1 MINLYSDSIVAYTPV
16 ENRECQRNIHLDWI
30 CGLLIIH
37 MVGGHIAQ
45 FMHERYILDSVFFF
59 FMPCFFLSRGCFIKL
74 RKRMSLSLRVLK
86 DY

>member
-37 MVGGHIAQ
+37 MIGGHIAQ
-45 FMHERYILDSVFFF
+45 FMHERYAMVFF
-59 FMPCFFLSRGCFIKL
+59 
-74 RKRMSLSLRVLK
+74 
-86 DY
+86 